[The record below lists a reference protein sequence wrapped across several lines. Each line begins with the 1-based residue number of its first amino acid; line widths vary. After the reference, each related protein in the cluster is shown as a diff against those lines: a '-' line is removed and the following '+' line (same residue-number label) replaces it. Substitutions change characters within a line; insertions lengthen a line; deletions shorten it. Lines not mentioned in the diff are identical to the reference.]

1 MRTVTNTLMF
11 LVALLTVVG
20 IYVLREQ
27 SAGGLQRTFGALLGN
42 QRAVARRRPPAPPK
56 VGAAKRIH
64 SQAVGGTSLIPQ
76 VEVTVTVIPVEPRPP
91 VDAIHVGMAKSRLW
105 KDFGTPNATTSSRD
119 GERFLE
125 TFIYLFEDPSSATVI
140 RLIDGAVVSVRTTR
154 TVSPPLLV
162 PQSSRLRTPVSL
174 QSDAM

>member
-42 QRAVARRRPPAPPK
+42 QRPVARRPPAPPK
-56 VGAAKRIH
+56 VGAAKRVH

-76 VEVTVTVIPVEPRPP
+76 VEVTVTVIPVEPKPP
-91 VDAIHVGMAKSRLW
+91 LGAIQVGMAKSRLW
-105 KDFGTPNATTSSRD
+105 EDFGPPNATTSSRD
-119 GERFLE
+119 GDRFLE
-125 TFIYLFEDPSSATVI
+125 TFIYLFEDPTRATVI
-140 RLIDGAVVSVRTTR
+140 RLVNGAVVSVRSTR

-162 PQSSRLRTPVSL
+162 PQSNGLRTPVAL
-174 QSDAM
+174 QSDVM